1 MRNKLVMAAALGMA
15 AVMAAGCSGQQAP
28 AQNPSTVHAQA
39 RPSPDTPTSVPPGP
53 PAEKVAAPATVDGMA
68 PVVRRIPTDKPYVFI
83 TMDDG
88 AVKDPAA
95 LRMIKD
101 SGAKPTL
108 FLNSKYFKGSE
119 DYFKAIQ
126 GTGVEINDHTMN
138 HPNLK
143 GKPYDFQRQEIC
155 GNADAIQQA
164 FGKRPTLFRPP
175 FGNYDDNTRKA
186 VASCGM
192 KAVVLWTAAVNDGV
206 VQFQAGNKLKPGD
219 IVLMHF
225 RPEFASDLR
234 AFLDAQDAAGLH
246 TELLEDWIA
255 ASDAAGKP

>member
-15 AVMAAGCSGQQAP
+15 AVMAGGGSGQQAP

-68 PVVRRIPTDKPYVFI
+68 PVVGRIPTDKPYVFI

-164 FGKRPTLFRPP
+164 FGKRPTQFGPP
-175 FGNYDDNTRKA
+175 VGNYDDNTRKA

-192 KAVVLWTAAVNDGV
+192 KAVLLWTAAVNDGV

-225 RPEFASDLR
+225 RHTFTADYQAFVDR
-234 AFLDAQDAAGLH
+234 AKQDGLEVVPLTDFLA
-246 TELLEDWIA
+246 
-255 ASDAAGKP
+255 

>member
-1 MRNKLVMAAALGMA
+1 MRKKLVMAVALGVA
-15 AVMAAGCSGQQAP
+15 AVMTASCSGTRTQ

-39 RPSPDTPTSVPPGP
+39 RPSPDTPTNTPTSP
-53 PAEKVAAPATVDGMA
+53 PAEKVTAPATVDGLV
-68 PVVRRIPTDKPYVFI
+68 PVVRKIQTDKPYVFI
-83 TMDDG
+83 TIDDG

-95 LRMIKD
+95 LQLIRD

-119 DYFKAIQ
+119 EYFKSLQ
-126 GTGVEINDHTMN
+126 GTGIEINNHTMT

-143 GKPYDFQRQEIC
+143 GKPYELQHQEIC
-155 GNADAIQQA
+155 GDSDAIQQA

-186 VASCGM
+186 VAACGM
-192 KAVVLWTAAVNDGV
+192 KAIVLWTAAVNDGV
-206 VQFQAGNKLKPGD
+206 VQFQAGSKLKPGD

-225 RPEFASDLR
+225 RHTFSADYQAFVDR
-234 AFLDAQDAAGLH
+234 AEQDGLTPVPLWDFLA
-246 TELLEDWIA
+246 
-255 ASDAAGKP
+255 